1 MDPADPPALNT
12 EPCFKEI
19 TSFCHLAQKIVSAG
33 FSPHVCR
40 SSSSQG
46 ESWELQ
52 TLSQFKKKMS
62 LWEIENCTNSNC
74 FIFSSLF
81 FAKRCI
87 EGFILLIHKT
97 RARTLSG
104 APTRL
109 PDSTFST
116 HRWLHDKTH
125 TRVET
130 GDWRVVECKLTAESK
145 FWGKYETV

>member
-52 TLSQFKKKMS
+52 TPSQFLK
-62 LWEIENCTNSNC
+62 NCEYERDDRTLHNSNC

-81 FAKRCI
+81 FVKWCVV
-87 EGFILLIHKT
+87 GFILQKIL
-97 RARTLSG
+97 ARTLSG
-104 APTRL
+104 APTSL

-125 TRVET
+125 TRVE
-130 GDWRVVECKLTAESK
+130 LESGE
-145 FWGKYETV
+145 WWSAN